1 MAILNTQSISPL
13 NKGPKQ
19 AGTTAVPLPVTCG
32 LQMPPPLA
40 PGSFA
45 RKLEPLTNVNFNEKQ
60 NRNKSIGKPIGST
73 NGSGY
78 HETISGTN

>member
-1 MAILNTQSISPL
+1 MALLNTQTISPL
-13 NKGPKQ
+13 NKGAKQ
-19 AGTTAVPLPVTCG
+19 GTAVPLPVTCG
-32 LQMPPPLA
+32 LSMPPPIA
-40 PGSFA
+40 PGSYA
-45 RKLEPLTNVNFNEKQ
+45 RKLEPLSSVNFNEKQ

>member
-1 MAILNTQSISPL
+1 MASILNTQTISPL
-13 NKGPKQ
+13 NKGQKQ
-19 AGTTAVPLPVTCG
+19 ASSTAVPLPVNCG

-40 PGSFA
+40 PGSYA
-45 RKLEPLTNVNFNEKQ
+45 RKLEPLSTVNFNEKQ

-78 HETISGTN
+78 HETISG